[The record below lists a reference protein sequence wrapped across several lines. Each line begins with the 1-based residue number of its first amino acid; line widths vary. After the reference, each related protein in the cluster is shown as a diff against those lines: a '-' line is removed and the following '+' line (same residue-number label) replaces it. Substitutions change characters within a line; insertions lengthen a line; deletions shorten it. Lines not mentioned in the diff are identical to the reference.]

1 MSQVSASNP
10 DVTHSSVMQ
19 MPDGFNGSWFDWFGL
34 PKQFSIDRAQLTKRF
49 RELQSQ
55 YHPDRF
61 AHASDQE
68 RRMAVQLTSLI
79 NEAHDAL
86 QHPRLRAR
94 YLLEQAG
101 VEFND
106 ERDTSSDPMFLMQQM
121 EMREAIE
128 DAESAS
134 DPLDALEAVGNQIK
148 EDVLALENEFAKA
161 WNESDLS
168 VAKELMLKMRFFER
182 LLEDVKGREERIED
196 AL

>member
-1 MSQVSASNP
+1 MDNLPALSAN
-10 DVTHSSVMQ
+10 
-19 MPDGFNGSWFDWFGL
+19 WFDLFGL
-34 PKQFSIDRAQLTKRF
+34 PRQFAVDRVQLTQRF

-68 RRMAVQLTSLI
+68 RRMAVQFTSMV

-86 QHPRLRAR
+86 RHSRLRAR

-106 ERDTSSDPMFLMQQM
+106 DRDTSSDPMFLMQQM
-121 EMREAIE
+121 ETREAIE
-128 DAESAS
+128 DAEAES
-134 DPLDALEAVGNQIK
+134 DPLDALDAVDTQIRA
-148 EDVLALENEFAKA
+148 DMSALEDEFAVA
-161 WNESDLS
+161 WDAQDLPS
-168 VAKELMLKMRFFER
+168 AKDAMLKMRFFER
-182 LLEDVKGREERIED
+182 LLEDVNSRAERLED

>member
-1 MSQVSASNP
+1 MDSLQALPAN
-10 DVTHSSVMQ
+10 
-19 MPDGFNGSWFDWFGL
+19 WFDLFGL
-34 PKQFSIDRAQLTKRF
+34 PRQFSVDLAQLTQRF

-68 RRMAVQLTSLI
+68 RRMAVQLTSLV
-79 NEAHDAL
+79 NEAHETL
-86 QHPRLRAR
+86 RHPRLRAR

-106 ERDTSSDPMFLMQQM
+106 ERDTSSDPMFFMQQM

-128 DAESAS
+128 DAETES
-134 DPLDALEAVGNQIK
+134 DPLDALDNVGEQIRSDMSEL
-148 EDVLALENEFAKA
+148 EDAFAA
-161 WNESDLS
+161 SWADQDLPA
-168 VAKELMLKMRFFER
+168 AKDSMLKMRFFER
-182 LLEDVKGREERIED
+182 LLEDVGARVERLED